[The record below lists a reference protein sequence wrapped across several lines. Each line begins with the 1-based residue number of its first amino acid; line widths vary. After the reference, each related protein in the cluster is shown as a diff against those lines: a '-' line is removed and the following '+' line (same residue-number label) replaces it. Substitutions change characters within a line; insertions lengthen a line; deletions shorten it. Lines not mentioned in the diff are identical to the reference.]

1 MTSQNLTTDKK
12 RASFMPFFKFS
23 ARQFWTTI
31 FLFTIIL
38 FFILPVP
45 VLMVISGNAPLD
57 IREVESLKRDF
68 ASEWPEIIR
77 YFTVIAM
84 SAFAIVLS
92 CSRFKYLKNKVS
104 VDFYHS
110 LPIKRG
116 QLFLTQLAIS
126 AISLIIPY
134 LFNVLFTLI
143 VFASNGLVTS
153 ALILNILAVTVDTF
167 VYALFFYGLSTLV
180 GMISGLTPV
189 QLTLTAVAV
198 FIIPAAYA
206 LSVGFISMFSEHMW
220 VDFYLHADVFE
231 KMTPALRFLINGE
244 VLNIWEI
251 LGLLVVSAAMLV
263 GAYAIYMYRKSERS
277 GTPVVFTPLGEVIKY
292 IIVFVGTIGGGLFF
306 YAIMDDYF
314 WMVFGMICGA
324 LLTFMLANTI
334 LNKTAKAMF
343 KGWKGL
349 CIFGGAAAIA
359 FIVLST
365 NAFGIN
371 DHIPAPALTSKV
383 SVSFD
388 NDGGTMVFRDKDVIE
403 ALHYLYKHGED
414 ANEFFAYSY
423 PSLKYDNTAE
433 YARSYVTDYTIVKI
447 VFHPKFGVPNAKYIH
462 IYNKADF
469 VEQFK
474 TILNSEEFA
483 EQYASELDSID
494 ESGRIYVDLPNLV
507 FHDDKMYNYASGRR
521 SHRFDDD
528 PTFEEVAKKCGVH
541 IMLEEMGNINFDFF
555 QQPAVGYVNIYS
567 GDTDVMLPIFI
578 SMTKT
583 AAFHE
588 DETGYN
594 YSPDKLCEYLAE
606 NASNFR
612 ILGYDE
618 NGTEKVMKIS
628 DREQMLEILCATAN
642 PMESTSY
649 TSTFTLKDTRFKI
662 SYNIPVSDYVE
673 ISYYYDENGVEHA
686 VTEYKDSTEEYY
698 ETYTAT
704 FLLDQVPEFVV
715 EYFSE

>member
-1 MTSQNLTTDKK
+1 
-12 RASFMPFFKFS
+12 MPFFKFS

-45 VLMVISGNAPLD
+45 VLMIISGNAPLD
-57 IREVESLKRDF
+57 IREIESLKRDF

-126 AISLIIPY
+126 ALSLIIPY
-134 LFNVLFTLI
+134 LFNVIFTLI
-143 VFASNGLVTS
+143 VLAANGLVTS

-306 YAIMDDYF
+306 YAIMGDYF

-365 NAFGIN
+365 NAFGVN
-371 DHIPAPALTSKV
+371 THVPSPAFTSKV
-383 SVSFD
+383 SVNFED
-388 NDGGTMVFRDKDVIE
+388 AGGTMVFRDKEAVE
-403 ALHYLYKHGED
+403 ALHYIYEKSPILGYDRAYLYPDDLPYNH
-414 ANEFFAYSY
+414 
-423 PSLKYDNTAE
+423 AE
-433 YARSYVTDYTIVKI
+433 AVYRYVSDVMRVDI
-447 VFHPKFGVPNAKYIH
+447 VFYSKLGIPTAKQ
-462 IYNKADF
+462 IYVYDKEEFAD
-469 VEQFK
+469 QFK
-474 TILNSEEFA
+474 AILNSDEFK
-483 EQYASELDSID
+483 EQYASELENVDGGGSIYMEFPTISRAEGEAYVYTSRSRRNRFNSTTPFD
-494 ESGRIYVDLPNLV
+494 EV
-507 FHDDKMYNYASGRR
+507 
-521 SHRFDDD
+521 
-528 PTFEEVAKKCGVH
+528 KKECGLH
-541 IMLEEMGNINFDFF
+541 TMLDEMENVNFDFF
-555 QQPAVGYVNIYS
+555 QQQALGYSRIS
-567 GDTDVMLPIFI
+567 AGDLYVTLPLFA

-583 AAFHE
+583 ADFLDAKGFTE
-588 DETGYN
+588 
-594 YSPDKLCEYLAE
+594 YSADTVCEALSE
-606 NASNFR
+606 QVTEFS
-612 ILGYDE
+612 ILGFDK
-618 NGTEKVMKIS
+618 NGKVKIMKIT
-628 DREQMLEILCATAN
+628 DKEQILEILKASAN
-642 PMESTSY
+642 PFGSHTSSFTLIDTRYIIDYEISTSG
-649 TSTFTLKDTRFKI
+649 FVEV
-662 SYNIPVSDYVE
+662 SYFV
-673 ISYYYDENGVEHA
+673 DENGVEHEIF
-686 VTEYKDSTEEYY
+686 EYKKDGEVYTEAYRAE
-698 ETYTAT
+698 
-704 FLLDQVPEFVV
+704 FLLGKVPEFVV